1 MKRNN
6 ITQKQWS
13 NLPSLLFALCS
24 LLFVSCEQVEDF
36 SQETDA
42 NTVKVVASISN
53 LQTRVAY
60 EDNGATN
67 FINGDEICVKNI
79 LRESKNIATYTFDG
93 TTWITADALVWNGGT
108 AESQFQAWYPATASF
123 DKFTLPTDQNSIE
136 ELPAAD
142 WMTASTS
149 AMVKPADK
157 TINLAFEHKLA
168 KITVQVTEFTSQFG
182 DDPRLMYAT
191 IYSLSDEY
199 VTVNGGIKPVL
210 GGNAATAIV
219 CPGKYAPGSK
229 LMEITISEPTGE
241 TYLNVPVNA
250 FLTNTG
256 LEAGKHYT
264 FSLKVGK
271 DAISINKVNV
281 EPWTTKEIDGGVAE
295 EVIPNTF
302 DATAM
307 TTEELNAAVTRALA
321 AGETDIRIKLAED
334 ADATMFSAITA
345 ALAADGI
352 EEGSIDLTISGAK
365 TVPEYGFFDYDDYSD
380 NDDKNIAGDKL
391 KSLTLT
397 DVETIEEY
405 AFSACTYLESVNLP
419 QVVTIGECAF
429 NEWKKGTKL
438 TSLNLPN
445 ATTIGDWAFAYSS
458 LLTSINLPK
467 VTSIGMHAFGYC
479 DLRTLNLPEV
489 TTIDG
494 EAFLNNYN
502 LESCSAPKATTIDYY
517 PWGNCSKLETLELT
531 AAGGFT
537 LGNNLFANT
546 PTGQINLVLNKDKE
560 SQVTQNADGTATWKT
575 TNSNGGNLEYT
586 FKSITTQE

>member
-1 MKRNN
+1 MKTYNKY
-6 ITQKQWS
+6 IALAAMALTFAACTQ
-13 NLPSLLFALCS
+13 
-24 LLFVSCEQVEDF
+24 EDDF
-36 SQETDA
+36 TPQTDGDA
-42 NTVKVVASISN
+42 VKINATIGR

-60 EDNGATN
+60 EDDGATN
-67 FINGDEICVKNI
+67 FINGDEICVQNI
-79 LRESKNIATYTFDG
+79 LRETKNVATYTFDG
-93 TTWITADALVWNGGT
+93 TTWIPTDALVWNGGT

-168 KITVQVTEFTSQFG
+168 KVTVQITEFTSQFG
-182 DDPRLMYAT
+182 DDPRLMAAT

-219 CPGKYAPGSK
+219 CPGKYAAGGK
-229 LMEITISEPTGE
+229 LMEVTISDDGRQTF
-241 TYLNVPVNA
+241 LNVPVNA
-250 FLTNTG
+250 FLTDTG
-256 LEAGKHYT
+256 LEAGKHYK

-271 DAISINKVNV
+271 DAISITKVNV

-307 TTEELNAAVTRALA
+307 TAEQLNATVAKALDYGHTELAITLA
-321 AGETDIRIKLAED
+321 AD
-334 ADATMFSAITA
+334 ADATMFSAITS

-365 TVPEYGFFDYDDYSD
+365 TVPEYGFFDDNYSD

-397 DVETIEEY
+397 DVETIGEY

-467 VTSIGMHAFGYC
+467 VTSIGVLAFGFC
-479 DLRTLNLPEV
+479 DIRTLDLPEV
-489 TTIDG
+489 TTVSG
-494 EAFLNNYN
+494 EAFLDNYN
-502 LESCSAPKATTIDYY
+502 LVSCSAPKATTIGYY
-517 PWGNCSKLETLELT
+517 PWGNCSKFETLTLT
-531 AAGGFT
+531 AAGDFT
-537 LGNNLFANT
+537 LANNLFANT

-560 SQVTQNADGTATWKT
+560 SQITQNVDGTATWKT
-575 TNSNGGNLEYT
+575 TNRNGGILEYT